1 MKKPLLAT
9 AILALAVSSAACSK
23 KADTEAATTASA
35 TVAETATVAAA
46 EADSTAASED
56 AEVEEDYMS
65 GLITKIDGDIL
76 TVKNDEDD
84 TEKNY
89 DISGAEVTQ
98 EFPFAEGDWVEICYP
113 AETTEDPVPVITLEV
128 LDSVIA
134 MNTDPSEEGTVT
146 DATMNNITIE
156 VDGENYTLST
166 ANAYIVGANGIQV
179 DKKATVTYVGEL
191 DDEAMAVK
199 VVMEDSYGTPEAEI
213 NAFVGEVAQLSE
225 EGESVVLE
233 SEEGDFYTFVS
244 EDVDFSEYAEGD
256 ILQIEYTG
264 TITAKEV
271 PAVNVI
277 KK

>member
-1 MKKPLLAT
+1 MKKTLLAT

-35 TVAETATVAAA
+35 TVAETATEAAA

-56 AEVEEDYMS
+56 AEAEEDYMS

-134 MNTDPSEEGTVT
+134 MNTDPSEEGTVV

-233 SEEGDFYTFVS
+233 SAEGDFYTFVS